1 MGNSKNRNLRSFFET
16 LGIGAVLIGFVFV
29 GIEIRQNTAAIQ
41 AATMQGLTDASQ
53 EYMLLLG
60 SDSELAEIVRKGRN
74 APDQLNEIESL
85 QYFYF
90 MRARWMRFQN
100 AFFQYQRGTIGDED
114 WAFYGSLICGS
125 VTSNWQ
131 NHRVIMS
138 KSFVNY
144 AEACFSDNDRPSIE

>member
-1 MGNSKNRNLRSFFET
+1 MGDSKNRNLRSFFET
-16 LGIGAVLIGFVFV
+16 LGIGAVLIGLIFV

-53 EYMLLLG
+53 EYMLLLA

-74 APDQLNEIESL
+74 APDQLNEKESL
-85 QYFYF
+85 QFFYF
-90 MRARWMRFQN
+90 MRAKWMRYQN

-125 VTSNWQ
+125 VHANWQ
-131 NHRVIMS
+131 NHRIIMS

>member
-1 MGNSKNRNLRSFFET
+1 MGDPKNRNLRSFFET
-16 LGIGAVLIGFVFV
+16 LGIGAVLIGLIFV
-29 GIEIRQNTAAIQ
+29 GIEIRQNTAAVQ

-53 EYMLLLG
+53 EFMLLLG
-60 SDSELAEIVRKGRN
+60 SDAELAEIEQKGRY

-85 QYFYF
+85 QYFFF
-90 MRARWMRFQN
+90 MRARWMRYQN

-125 VTSNWQ
+125 VHSNWQ

-144 AEACFSDNDRPSIE
+144 VEACFSDNDRPSIE

>member
-1 MGNSKNRNLRSFFET
+1 VNDPKNRNLRSFFET
-16 LGIGAVLIGFVFV
+16 LGIGAVLIGLIFV

-60 SDSELAEIVRKGRN
+60 SDAELAEIVRKGRN

-85 QYFYF
+85 QYFWF
-90 MRARWMRFQN
+90 MRARWMRYQN

-114 WAFYGSLICGS
+114 WAFYGSLICGAD
-125 VTSNWQ
+125 SNWQ
-131 NHRVIMS
+131 NHRAIMS

>member
-1 MGNSKNRNLRSFFET
+1 MDDSKNRNLRSFFET
-16 LGIGAVLIGFVFV
+16 LGIGAVLIGLTFV
-29 GIEIRQNTAAIQ
+29 GIEIRQNTAAVQ

-53 EYMLLLG
+53 EYFLLLG

-74 APDQLNEIESL
+74 APDQLNEKESL

-114 WAFYGSLICGS
+114 WAFYGSVICGS
-125 VTSNWQ
+125 VHSNWQ

>member
-1 MGNSKNRNLRSFFET
+1 MSDPKNRNLKRLFET
-16 LGIGAVLIGFVFV
+16 LGIGAVLIGIVFV

-60 SDSELAEIVRKGRN
+60 SDGELAEIVRKGRN
-74 APDQLNEIESL
+74 APDQLNETESR
-85 QYFYF
+85 QYFYL
-90 MRARWMRFQN
+90 MRARWMRYQN

-114 WAFYGSLICGS
+114 WAFYDSLICGGS
-125 VTSNWQ
+125 YDNWQ
-131 NHRVIMS
+131 DHRAIMS

>member
-1 MGNSKNRNLRSFFET
+1 MGDPKNRNLKSLFET
-16 LGIGAVLIGFVFV
+16 LGIGAVLIGIVFV

-60 SDSELAEIVRKGRN
+60 SDAELAEIVRKGRD
-74 APDQLNEIESL
+74 APDQLNEIESR
-85 QYFYF
+85 QYFYLI
-90 MRARWMRFQN
+90 RARWMRYQN

-114 WAFYGSLICGS
+114 WAFYDSLICGGS
-125 VTSNWQ
+125 YDNWQ
-131 NHRVIMS
+131 DHRAIMS

>member
-1 MGNSKNRNLRSFFET
+1 MGDPKNRNLKSLFET
-16 LGIGAVLIGFVFV
+16 LGIGAVLIGIVFV

-60 SDSELAEIVRKGRN
+60 SDSELAEIVRKGRD
-74 APDQLNEIESL
+74 APDQLNEIESR
-85 QYFYF
+85 QYFYLI
-90 MRARWMRFQN
+90 RARWMRYQN

-114 WAFYGSLICGS
+114 WAFYDSLICMSGYD
-125 VTSNWQ
+125 NWQ
-131 NHRVIMS
+131 DHRAMMS

>member
-1 MGNSKNRNLRSFFET
+1 MDDSKNRNLRSFFET
-16 LGIGAVLIGFVFV
+16 LGIGAVLIGLIFV

-60 SDSELAEIVRKGRN
+60 SNAELAEIVRKGRN

-85 QYFYF
+85 QYFYL
-90 MRARWMRFQN
+90 MWARWMRFQN

-114 WAFYGSLICGS
+114 WAFYDSLICGGS
-125 VTSNWQ
+125 HDDWQ
-131 NHRVIMS
+131 DHRAIMS
-138 KSFVNY
+138 KSFVNH